1 MKRSLIIILFLI
13 PVYTSFG
20 DTAVINWLNS
30 ARKNYS
36 LPALKPD
43 SGLSFTAIKYS
54 QKLLKNAELSHI
66 DKNGRNGLDRYR
78 KNGGTS
84 LRVGEIIGAGNS
96 IARIEKAWLKS
107 GTHREV
113 ILDPYWTNCGIGV
126 SVQGNIFIVVVMFTR
141 IYTKNLK
148 LQYSGTNLALS
159 GIFLSRFR
167 KNIKNPLLFSGFSSI
182 KPSRWNPGSG
192 EFTFIIDVKK
202 LSPYIRLGYI
212 TADDRMVFSDILNP
226 DFQVTSFPKKEHR

>member
-30 ARKNYS
+30 TRENYN
-36 LPALKPD
+36 LPELKPD
-43 SGLSFTAIKYS
+43 SRLSVTALKYS
-54 QKLLKNAELSHI
+54 QKLLKNGKLGHI

-78 KNGGTS
+78 KSGGTS

-96 IARIEKAWLKS
+96 MARIEKAWLKS
-107 GTHREV
+107 DTHREV
-113 ILDPYWTNCGIGV
+113 ILDTYWTNFGIGV
-126 SVQGNIFIVVVMFTR
+126 SVQGNIFIVVVMFTE

-159 GIFLSRFR
+159 GSFLLRFR
-167 KNIKNPLLFSGFSSI
+167 NIIKNPLLISGFSSI

-192 EFTFIIDVKK
+192 EFTFIISREK
-202 LSPYIRLGYI
+202 LSPYIRLGY
-212 TADDRMVFSDILNP
+212 TTTDNRVVFSDILNP
-226 DFQVTSFPKKEHR
+226 DFPITSSPEKEHR